1 MRRAALLLVLGALA
15 CSDRDTED
23 PAAAAET
30 HAPLSVYVV
39 NHPLQ
44 HFAERIGGEQVQV
57 TFPAPPDLDPAS
69 WSPPAD
75 TVAAYQGADLI
86 LRNGAGYARWISRAS
101 LPRAALVD
109 TAAGFRERWID
120 LAGAL
125 PHTHGPGG
133 EHSHGEWATTT
144 WLDPTLATLQARAIA
159 DAFARARPQQEAA
172 FRERLAALETALAAL
187 DERLAAAAA
196 ALDGAPLLF
205 SHPVYDYLIRR
216 YELNARSLHWEPD
229 EPPTPAMWRAL
240 EDLLTDFSAPWMF
253 WEAEPL
259 PKTAERLL
267 ELGVRSAVY
276 APLANAPTRGDFLS
290 GMTANA
296 ERLEATGG

>member
-1 MRRAALLLVLGALA
+1 MRLVALILTLAALA
-15 CSDRDTED
+15 CSDRNAAS
-23 PAAAAET
+23 PAAT
-30 HAPLSVYVV
+30 DGQAPLSVYVV
-39 NHPLQ
+39 NYPLLD
-44 HFAERIGGEQVQV
+44 FAERIGGEQVQV
-57 TFPAPPDLDPAS
+57 TFPAPPDLDPAF

-86 LRNGAGYARWISRAS
+86 LRNGAGYAKWISRAS

-125 PHTHGPGG
+125 PHSHGPGG

-205 SHPVYDYLIRR
+205 SSS
-216 YELNARSLHWEPD
+216 ELS
-229 EPPTPAMWRAL
+229 
-240 EDLLTDFSAPWMF
+240 
-253 WEAEPL
+253 
-259 PKTAERLL
+259 
-267 ELGVRSAVY
+267 RSAR
-276 APLANAPTRGDFLS
+276 TQ
-290 GMTANA
+290 
-296 ERLEATGG
+296 